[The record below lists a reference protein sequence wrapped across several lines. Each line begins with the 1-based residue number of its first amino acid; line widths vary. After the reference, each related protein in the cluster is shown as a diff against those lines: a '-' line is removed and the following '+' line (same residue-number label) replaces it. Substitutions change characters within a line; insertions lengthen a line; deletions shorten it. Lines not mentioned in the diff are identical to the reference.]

1 MRISDWSSDVCSS
14 DLGADRTAQVGY
26 PPRGTR
32 GEGVGT
38 DRPAGHGQEQPRAAA
53 GGRDGNGPR
62 RPDRIRGRA
71 QGTRRR
77 LEQRRRHERTA
88 APAARHRPAFQDR
101 PEGPAR
107 RAGPAVRS
115 EEQTSEI
122 QSLISKPYSVF
133 LLNKKKKTN

>member
-1 MRISDWSSDVCSS
+1 MFFFCFTIRRTPIATRTYTLFPYTTLFRSPH
-14 DLGADRTAQVGY
+14 GADRTAQVGY

-77 LEQRRRHERTA
+77 L
-88 APAARHRPAFQDR
+88 DR
-101 PEGPAR
+101 KSTR
-107 RAGPAVRS
+107 
-115 EEQTSEI
+115 
-122 QSLISKPYSVF
+122 
-133 LLNKKKKTN
+133 LNSSH

>member
-77 LEQRRRHERTA
+77 LEQRRR
-88 APAARHRPAFQDR
+88 QDR
-101 PEGPAR
+101 KSVVWGK
-107 RAGPAVRS
+107 GGTVRVD
-115 EEQTSEI
+115 
-122 QSLISKPYSVF
+122 LGGRG
-133 LLNKKKKTN
+133 LNKKKKK